1 MTRRLIDIVE
11 RKHYMTKVYSHHKLE
26 TFQIL
31 GETVR
36 VHWNFDVLDPD
47 PEHEDLELHR
57 CEEAVFSIGDA
68 IEDIKKVLDER
79 DAPTE
84 TLLTEWEKLINA

>member
-1 MTRRLIDIVE
+1 M
-11 RKHYMTKVYSHHKLE
+11 KKVYSHHKLE

-36 VHWNFDVLDPD
+36 AHWNFEVLVPD
-47 PEHEDLELHR
+47 PEHPDLERHR
-57 CEEAVFSIGDA
+57 CDEAVFA
-68 IEDIKKVLDER
+68 ISDTIDDIKKVLDAH

-84 TLLTEWEKLINA
+84 TLLAEWEKLINA